1 MVFRRVCGNGNEK
14 NKSKN
19 EQANIF
25 RLFNISI
32 SIFKY
37 Y

>member
-1 MVFRRVCGNGNEK
+1 MVFRRVCGKGNEE

-25 RLFNISI
+25 RLFNIRT
-32 SIFKY
+32 
-37 Y
+37 

>member
-1 MVFRRVCGNGNEK
+1 MVFKRVCDNRNEK

-25 RLFNISI
+25 RLLNIRS
-32 SIFKY
+32 
-37 Y
+37 

>member
-1 MVFRRVCGNGNEK
+1 MVFRRVCSNGNEE

-25 RLFNISI
+25 RLFNIRSFAMTI
-32 SIFKY
+32 
-37 Y
+37 

>member
-1 MVFRRVCGNGNEK
+1 MAFKNFFGNRNEE

-25 RLFNISI
+25 RVFNVRI
-32 SIFKY
+32 K
-37 Y
+37 